1 MAAVETLSIPLSEE
15 DALRAQVY
23 RLLAFYLRQAPD
35 SAGLSL
41 AAGMSGDESPLG
53 KAITA
58 LARIAKASDAEM
70 ISREYH
76 DLFIGVGR
84 GELLPYASYYL
95 TGFLNEKPL
104 AKLRGDMAELGIAR
118 QEGVKEPE
126 DHMAAICEMMAGLI
140 EEEFGGAGGL
150 EQQKKFFEMHLSP
163 WASHFFSD
171 LEAANA
177 SVFYASLGNAGKAF
191 IAIEEA
197 AFEMV

>member
-1 MAAVETLSIPLSEE
+1 MAAVDTLSIPLCEE

-35 SAGLSL
+35 RAGLDL
-41 AAGMSGDESPLG
+41 AAGMSGDDSPFG
-53 KAITA
+53 KAIIG
-58 LARIAKASDAEM
+58 LARVGAATDPGAIAQ
-70 ISREYH
+70 EYH

-104 AKLRGDMAELGIAR
+104 AKLRNDMAELGIER
-118 QEGVKEPE
+118 QDGVKEPE

-150 EQQKKFFEMHLSP
+150 GQQKAFFAAHLSP
-163 WASHFFSD
+163 WAKHFFTD
-171 LEAANA
+171 LEVAKS
-177 SVFYASLGNAGKAF
+177 SVFYANLGSAGKAF
-191 IAIEEA
+191 IDIEEA